1 MDNNN
6 PYKRSFKTKR
16 EEYQE
21 KLKQKNAN
29 QEWIFGNMFGKPGGG
44 APLRDNQGNI
54 ISSLKTITNNN
65 IYKYEAQD
73 FSKGDNNISVLNH
86 KIYNQN
92 NIISNP
98 YPLSNE
104 QIADFQINQNN
115 SFQNGGIIPTNNTN
129 LNNSRQNIINDN
141 LNLQNYNNF
150 NKNNLLT
157 QNPPPFGY
165 IISYPNIIPYNQI
178 SSFPLQVHNHNLNN
192 TFIPNFTN
200 MNNNGILQ
208 TQINRKY
215 RNSSA
220 VTPQTYDLNKF
231 QNNRK
236 NDKLNDSI
244 NNQGN
249 IKKNKI
255 ADNLRNNDIEKD
267 NDYLLISNDN
277 DLNNKIQ
284 NRKKLEEWK
293 NDLRKQV
300 EEKKKRDEE
309 AKKKMAQNEKD
320 EQTKYQEYLQ
330 YKNRQAEEQ
339 AKKNKLKK
347 QKYLNRNTSNNELE
361 QSQQTLSE
369 IQNKNIEPENPYDI
383 NNPLNEVNIPPEV
396 IKEQERFKNYIDKQ
410 YDSLGQSL
418 GQTIQN
424 EINKMS
430 SMLINKY
437 EPSEKSENLNN
448 FRKFYGFSNE
458 MTIRNDKKMQKIH
471 DMIEERELL
480 DFIIGYDNEIS
491 PFQVKRFEE
500 HKDNKIY
507 RKNPSFFGINK
518 IPNERRFV
526 KLESNNDFIFG
537 DFSDNKNS
545 KAKEKQSLFLQEEY
559 EKAQENQQNNYYK
572 GNINKSRKFARNTD
586 DLEYNDSIIVSQS
599 LENKTSFVPLNSD
612 VDPNMIEKLN
622 KNINEDVKDEKIKE
636 NNKDNENQLQ
646 DKFEENILKNLNEI
660 DLLNKNVILY
670 DKDRKSINNN
680 IPSNIN
686 ENKEK
691 KIEINEKEDKEEHK
705 NNNLEINDIEEVKEI
720 QKDIIE
726 DNNNINNEN
735 QKEIQKD
742 IMEDSKNINN
752 EKQNEIQKEN
762 IEKKMEVDNSL
773 NRDNNEQNKN
783 VSEIGVQSE
792 PNEIINK
799 NINNS
804 QKDGDSNEK
813 VINLKDNTI
822 ESNGSNSNEKS
833 SSNKENMNE
842 QNENKEINENANIQ
856 ENEEEEESYEESGE
870 EED

>member
-21 KLKQKNAN
+21 KLMQKNAN

-54 ISSLKTITNNN
+54 ISSLKSITNNN

-73 FSKGDNNISVLNH
+73 FSKGDNNISVVNN

-98 YPLSNE
+98 YHLSNE
-104 QIADFQINQNN
+104 QIVKFQINQDS
-115 SFQNGGIIPTNNTN
+115 SFQNGGIIQTNKTN
-129 LNNSRQNIINDN
+129 INNNRQIIINDY
-141 LNLQNYNNF
+141 LNSQNYSKI

-157 QNPPPFGY
+157 QNQTPFSY

-178 SSFPLQVHNHNLNN
+178 SLFPFQVHNHNLNN

-200 MNNNGILQ
+200 INNNRIPQ
-208 TQINRKY
+208 TQIYRKY

-220 VTPQTYDLNKF
+220 VTPQAYYLNKF

-244 NNQGN
+244 TIQEN
-249 IKKNKI
+249 IKKNKKE
-255 ADNLRNNDIEKD
+255 DNLLNNNNEKD

-284 NRKKLEEWK
+284 NEKKLEEWK

-300 EEKKKRDEE
+300 EEKKKRDAE
-309 AKKKMAQNEKD
+309 AKKEMAQKEKD

-347 QKYLNRNTSNNELE
+347 QKYLSKNISNNELE

-369 IQNKNIEPENPYDI
+369 IQNKNIEPENAYDL

-396 IKEQERFKNYIDKQ
+396 IKEQEQFKNYIDKQ

-418 GQTIQN
+418 GQSIQN
-424 EINKMS
+424 EIIKMS
-430 SMLINKY
+430 SKLTNKY
-437 EPSEKSENLNN
+437 EPSEKFENLNY
-448 FRKFYGFSNE
+448 FRKFSKFGNE
-458 MTIRNDKKMQKIH
+458 MTIRNDKKMQKIQ
-471 DMIEERELL
+471 DIIEERELL
-480 DFIIGYDNEIS
+480 DFIIGNDNEIS
-491 PFQVKRFEE
+491 PFRFKSFDEY
-500 HKDNKIY
+500 KNNRIY
-507 RKNPSFFGINK
+507 RENPSFFGKNI

-526 KLESNNDFIFG
+526 NLESDSRFIFG
-537 DFSDNKNS
+537 DFSDKKNS
-545 KAKEKQSLFLQEEY
+545 KVKENKSMFLQEEY
-559 EKAQENQQNNYYK
+559 EKDQENQQNNYYK
-572 GNINKSRKFARNTD
+572 VNINKSGKFGRNTD
-586 DLEYNDSIIVSQS
+586 DLEYNDSVIASRS
-599 LENKTSFVPLNSD
+599 LENKTSFVPLND
-612 VDPNMIEKLN
+612 EVDPNMIEKIN
-622 KNINEDVKDEKIKE
+622 KNIDEDVKEEKIKE
-636 NNKDNENQLQ
+636 KNKNNENQLQ
-646 DKFEENILKNLNEI
+646 DILEENILKNLNEI

-670 DKDRKSINNN
+670 NNDQKTINNN
-680 IPSNIN
+680 ILMNNN
-686 ENKEK
+686 ENKGT
-691 KIEINEKEDKEEHK
+691 KIEINEKINIEEQK

-720 QKDIIE
+720 KKDIIE
-726 DNNNINNEN
+726 DNNNIKNEK
-735 QKEIQKD
+735 QKEIQK
-742 IMEDSKNINN
+742 ENN
-752 EKQNEIQKEN
+752 
-762 IEKKMEVDNSL
+762 EKKMETDNSL
-773 NRDNNEQNKN
+773 NGDKNEQNKK
-783 VSEIGVQSE
+783 VSEIGIQSE

-799 NINNS
+799 NLNSNS
-804 QKDGDSNEK
+804 QKDGDINEK
-813 VINLKDNTI
+813 LINLKDNTI

-833 SSNKENMNE
+833 SSYKENINE
-842 QNENKEINENANIQ
+842 QNANKGNNENINSQ
-856 ENEEEEESYEESGE
+856 ENEEEESYEESGE